1 VTLRRITSP
10 GDLAEG
16 YDLVVVGAGPA
27 GMEAARIAASHGL
40 DVLVADENRAPGG
53 QIYRGIT
60 TARAADLARL
70 GRDYAAGAGIAEAFA
85 RSSATYAPGTTVW
98 SVTPSEPETST
109 GTGLDIGISL
119 AGAATF
125 VNARHVVVASGAI
138 ERPLPVPGW
147 TLPGVMTAGAAQIAL
162 KTAGLVPEGRTIIA
176 GTGPL
181 LYLLAAQLLRA
192 GATITAVLDTTPR
205 GNWRAALPHALD
217 FLRSAYARKGV
228 GLVATVARGTR
239 VFRGMTDFSIHGT
252 ARLDSVVM
260 RRGSE
265 ETRIAAD
272 LVLLHQGVAPNL
284 NLPLA
289 MGCAYAWDEGRAAF
303 QPTVDEWFGSSL
315 ADVSIVGDA
324 AVIVGAAAAALQG
337 AIAGHAVAWRLGK
350 LASDMRDREVAPL
363 RRRLAEA
370 GRGRAFID
378 RLFRPAD
385 RFRRPRGETLV
396 CRCEEVT
403 AARVRETCALG
414 VTGPNQL
421 KAFLRCGMG
430 PCQGRFCGLTVSEL
444 IAEERGLPLSEVG
457 YFRPRIPVK
466 PIALAELAAL
476 QKSDSAVAA
485 VVGFVETPSPIHE
498 TEETP

>member
-10 GDLAEG
+10 GELADG

-27 GMEAARIAASHGL
+27 GMEAARIAAGHGL

-60 TARAADLARL
+60 AARAADLARL
-70 GRDYAAGAGIAEAFA
+70 GREYAAGAGIAEAFA
-85 RSSATYAPGTTVW
+85 RSSATYAAAATVW
-98 SVTPSEPETST
+98 SVTPSEPETGT

-119 AGAATF
+119 AGTATF
-125 VNARHVVVASGAI
+125 VNARHAIVASGAI
-138 ERPLPVPGW
+138 ERPFPVPGW

-192 GATITAVLDTTPR
+192 GARVTAVLDTTPR
-205 GNWRAALPHALD
+205 GNWRTALPHALD
-217 FLRSAYARKGV
+217 FLRSAYGRKGA
-228 GLVATVARGTR
+228 GLMATVARGTR
-239 VFRGMTDFSIHGT
+239 VVRGVTELAINGT
-252 ARLDSVVM
+252 ERAESVTM
-260 RRGSE
+260 RRGGE

-284 NLPLA
+284 NLALA
-289 MGCAYAWDEGRAAF
+289 MGCAYAWDEERTAF
-303 QPTVDEWFGSSL
+303 QPTVDEWFGSSVE
-315 ADVSIVGDA
+315 DVSIVGDA
-324 AVIVGAAAAALQG
+324 AAIVGAEASALQG

-350 LASDMRDREVAPL
+350 LASDARDRETAPL

-370 GRGRAFID
+370 ERGRAFID
-378 RLFRPAD
+378 RFFRPAE
-385 RFRRPRGETLV
+385 RFRRPHGDTLV

-403 AARVRETCALG
+403 AARVREACALG

-444 IAEERGLPLSEVG
+444 IAEERGMPVGEVG
-457 YFRPRIPVK
+457 YFRPRSPVK
-466 PIALAELAAL
+466 PVALAELAAL

-485 VVGFVETPSPIHE
+485 VVGFVETPSDIRE
-498 TEETP
+498 TEEIP